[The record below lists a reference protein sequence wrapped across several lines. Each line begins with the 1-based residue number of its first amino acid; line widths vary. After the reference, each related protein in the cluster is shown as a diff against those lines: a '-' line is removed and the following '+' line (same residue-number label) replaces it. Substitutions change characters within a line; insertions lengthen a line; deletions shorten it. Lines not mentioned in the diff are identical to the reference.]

1 MLDNILRNAETKVV
15 VNLVGIT
22 LFRIILIFFLE
33 YTYYTEYQHE
43 SIVKKE
49 YEIGG
54 PKFFVDIPISLSC
67 LKNTCYEIICC
78 FKKLI
83 TSDTI
88 GKLDRFMLE
97 IWHTLAHVCQNVCQI
112 YYISNMSV

>member
-33 YTYYTEYQHE
+33 YTYYLEYQHE
-43 SIVKKE
+43 SIAKKE

-54 PKFFVDIPISLSC
+54 RKFFVEHPYKLE
-67 LKNTCYEIICC
+67 L
-78 FKKLI
+78 FKKYVL
-83 TSDTI
+83 
-88 GKLDRFMLE
+88 
-97 IWHTLAHVCQNVCQI
+97 
-112 YYISNMSV
+112 